1 MMPKPKKME
10 SVSKNWKGLNG
21 GIVWLDLCSP
31 YQQKY
36 HHMGGWSLPAM
47 TICSLR
53 GWYRTDIL
61 KCWWFPQV
69 HPTSTYLGYSPCS
82 VALFIWLRTTKAN
95 ITWTIWH
102 TNNFI
107 QKNVNQNTL
116 RRCPRCKWW
125 SRSRFCCWSTSLVP
139 GDFSSTVWGS
149 CSRLNDLATN
159 TSVFHW
165 EIMCHPIFHIF
176 LRFTNSRDFTDEEWM
191 WLWTNVKP
199 MDPNLK
205 RHLVLNGNKLVYAHS
220 WGQTLQQGT

>member
-1 MMPKPKKME
+1 M
-10 SVSKNWKGLNG
+10 
-21 GIVWLDLCSP
+21 ISP
-31 YQQKY
+31 S
-36 HHMGGWSLPAM
+36 HDHLFASWVISH
-47 TICSLR
+47 
-53 GWYRTDIL
+53 WY
-61 KCWWFPQV
+61 PQV
-69 HPTSTYLGYSPCS
+69 LVISTSSSNFYIPWIFPLFCCSFHLAAYNKSKHYMNHMTHKQFHP
-82 VALFIWLRTTKAN
+82 
-95 ITWTIWH
+95 
-102 TNNFI
+102 
-107 QKNVNQNTL
+107 KNVNQNTL